1 MYVQLI
7 VSNGATPLVDAIAY
21 TLADEGGMYLHVI
34 YSMPS
39 YIGVTFVIMH
49 GHQGSVVVAKSS
61 IFFSKGLPRYTCVLI
76 YCKSWPSLMS
86 KFIISVFAFL
96 KGAKIKQ
103 EQNFIQ
109 HNYLSYQ
116 CTVVTKSYFY

>member
-7 VSNGATPLVDAIAY
+7 VSNGATPLVDAVAY

-39 YIGVTFVIMH
+39 YIGVTFFYFVIMH

-61 IFFSKGLPRYTCVLI
+61 IFFL
-76 YCKSWPSLMS
+76 
-86 KFIISVFAFL
+86 
-96 KGAKIKQ
+96 
-103 EQNFIQ
+103 
-109 HNYLSYQ
+109 
-116 CTVVTKSYFY
+116 

>member
-21 TLADEGGMYLHVI
+21 TLADEGGTYLHVI

-39 YIGVTFVIMH
+39 YIGVTFVIIMH

-61 IFFSKGLPRYTCVLI
+61 IFFS
-76 YCKSWPSLMS
+76 
-86 KFIISVFAFL
+86 L
-96 KGAKIKQ
+96 KDCLDT
-103 EQNFIQ
+103 
-109 HNYLSYQ
+109 HVY
-116 CTVVTKSYFY
+116 

>member
-61 IFFSKGLPRYTCVLI
+61 IFFFSKGLPRYTCVLI
-76 YCKSWPSLMS
+76 Y
-86 KFIISVFAFL
+86 
-96 KGAKIKQ
+96 
-103 EQNFIQ
+103 
-109 HNYLSYQ
+109 
-116 CTVVTKSYFY
+116 

>member
-34 YSMPS
+34 YSMPR
-39 YIGVTFVIMH
+39 YIEVAVVILH

-61 IFFSKGLPRYTCVLI
+61 NFFS
-76 YCKSWPSLMS
+76 
-86 KFIISVFAFL
+86 L
-96 KGAKIKQ
+96 KDCLDT
-103 EQNFIQ
+103 
-109 HNYLSYQ
+109 HVY
-116 CTVVTKSYFY
+116 